1 LEHLKREEKCSIGCD
16 GCIDCI
22 GVLSCWKERW
32 LHRLHRGVKLLERE
46 VATRCHWRE
55 GKRRREEVGEILGCG
70 KMRKMLGN

>member
-1 LEHLKREEKCSIGCD
+1 
-16 GCIDCI
+16 
-22 GVLSCWKERW
+22 
-32 LHRLHRGVKLLERE
+32 LHRGVKLLERE